1 MSARVQKEIVESKTL
16 LLQLSS
22 LVEEAVRTA
31 VMAFQKGDSTLADL
45 VIQRDNDVDL
55 LEEKIDSVVLT
66 ALALRQPMASDLRFL
81 TSAQQIASQLE
92 RVGDHAVNIARQVKG
107 LAETADTAAAQPSS
121 ELRSSS
127 AIRDMANLA
136 IQMLGESINAFVQQN
151 AQLARSVRQ
160 KDSHVD
166 DLYAQVKQ
174 EEIALI
180 GQNRREVLSGVSNI
194 MLAMNMER
202 IADLATNIAEDV
214 IFMLEGKLMRHD
226 FEYDQSKGAG
236 ESASGASGS
245 CPTKP
250 GQVRE
255 PLECLERHAVQVHEC
270 LTKAIAGFRAYIAMD
285 EAGFKQCFDDVSE
298 LEHGADLIKRNVR
311 AHLPKGIIMP
321 IDKFELFL
329 YVNEQ
334 DGIADV
340 CEDILEWLTYR
351 RIKLPGAIAEDA
363 VKLFEQ
369 CGNVVSGLSHIIQD
383 AREYFKTGNDM
394 VRTRVKEAILTLRS
408 REHQAD
414 VMENSLKQQI
424 FDTYPDDMFPIYF
437 LVRLVEL
444 IGRTADQAESAA
456 DIMRSMIAR

>member
-1 MSARVQKEIVESKTL
+1 MTARVQKEIIESKTL

-31 VMAFQKGDSTLADL
+31 VMAYQKNDPSLAEL
-45 VIQRDNDVDL
+45 VIKRDNEVDL

-107 LAETADTAAAQPSS
+107 LAGTTSADEMSFEHRT
-121 ELRSSS
+121 SSS
-127 AIRDMANLA
+127 IRDMANLA

-160 KDSHVD
+160 KDSAMD
-166 DLYAQVKQ
+166 ELYAQVKQ
-174 EEIALI
+174 EEMALI
-180 GQNRREVLSGVSNI
+180 SHNKREVLSGVSNI
-194 MLAMNMER
+194 LLAMNMER

-214 IFMLEGKLMRHD
+214 IFMVEGKLMRHD
-226 FEYDQSKGAG
+226 FEYEAVSSDQELEG
-236 ESASGASGS
+236 SAAA
-245 CPTKP
+245 CPTKKP
-250 GQVRE
+250 GQIRE

-270 LTKAIAGFRAYIAMD
+270 LVQAITGLKAYTAND
-285 EAGFKQCFDDVSE
+285 DTSFKKCFEGVSE

-334 DGIADV
+334 DSIADV
-340 CEDILEWLTYR
+340 CEDVMEWLTYR
-351 RIKLPGAIAEDA
+351 RIQLPTAIAEDII
-363 VKLFEQ
+363 KLFEQ
-369 CGNVVSGLSHIIQD
+369 CSSVVAGLASIIKD
-383 AREYFKTGNDM
+383 AREYFKTGNDA
-394 VRTRVKEAILTLRS
+394 VRSRVKEAILTLRS

-414 VMENSLKQQI
+414 VMENNLKQQI
-424 FDTYPDDMFPIYF
+424 FDTYGDQMFPIYF

-456 DIMRSMIAR
+456 DIMRSMIAK

>member
-1 MSARVQKEIVESKTL
+1 MSARVQKEIMESKTL

-31 VMAFQKGDSTLADL
+31 VMAFQKGDSTLAEL

-55 LEEKIDSVVLT
+55 LEERIDSVVLT

-107 LAETADTAAAQPSS
+107 LAETVNTADSQSAL

-166 DLYAQVKQ
+166 EMYAQVKQ
-174 EEIALI
+174 EEMALI
-180 GQNRREVLSGVSNI
+180 GQNRREVMPGVSNI
-194 MLAMNMER
+194 LLAMNMER

-226 FEYDQSKGAG
+226 FEYDQTKGAG
-236 ESASGASGS
+236 DLVSSVGS
-245 CPTKP
+245 CPSKP
-250 GQVRE
+250 GQIRE

-270 LTKAIAGFRAYIAMD
+270 LNKAIVGLKAYMAMD

-340 CEDILEWLTYR
+340 CEDVMEWLRYR
-351 RIKLPGAIAEDA
+351 RIQLPSSIAEDTIS
-363 VKLFEQ
+363 LFEQ
-369 CGNVVSGLSHIIQD
+369 CGAVVSGLSQIIQD

-456 DIMRSMIAR
+456 DIMRSMIAK

>member
-31 VMAFQKGDSTLADL
+31 VMAFQKGDSALAEL

-92 RVGDHAVNIARQVKG
+92 RVGDHAVNIARQIKG
-107 LAETADTAAAQPSS
+107 LSETAEPSALQASS
-121 ELRSSS
+121 ELHASS

-136 IQMLGESINAFVQQN
+136 IQMLGDSINAFVQQD

-160 KDSHVD
+160 KDSSVD
-166 DLYAQVKQ
+166 DLYTQVKQ
-174 EEIALI
+174 EEMALI
-180 GQNRREVLSGVSNI
+180 GQNRREVLPGISNI

-214 IFMLEGKLMRHD
+214 IFMLEGKVMRHD
-226 FEYDQSKGAG
+226 FEYDQMKGAG
-236 ESASGASGS
+236 DSVSGFVSCLSKSG
-245 CPTKP
+245 
-250 GQVRE
+250 QLRE

-270 LTKAIAGFRAYIAMD
+270 LKKAIVGFRAYIAMD
-285 EAGFKQCFDDVSE
+285 EAGFRQCFDDVSE

-334 DGIADV
+334 DAIADV

-351 RIKLPGAIAEDA
+351 RIQLPDTIAENSIA
-363 VKLFEQ
+363 LFEQ
-369 CGNVVSGLSHIIQD
+369 CGDVVSGLSHIIQD
-383 AREYFKTGNDM
+383 AREYFKTGNDL
-394 VRTRVKEAILTLRS
+394 VRTRVKEAILTLRT

-424 FDTYPDDMFPIYF
+424 FDTYPNDMFPIYF

-444 IGRTADQAESAA
+444 IGRTADQAEAAA
-456 DIMRSMIAR
+456 DIMRSMIAK

>member
-1 MSARVQKEIVESKTL
+1 MSARAQKEIMESKTL

-31 VMAFQKGDSTLADL
+31 VMAFQKGDSALAEL
-45 VIQRDNDVDL
+45 VIQRDNEVDL

-81 TSAQQIASQLE
+81 TAAQQIASQLE
-92 RVGDHAVNIARQVKG
+92 RVGDHAVNIAMQVKG
-107 LAETADTAAAQPSS
+107 VEKTTNAADSQPSS
-121 ELRSSS
+121 VLSSSS

-160 KDSHVD
+160 KDSSVD
-166 DLYAQVKQ
+166 NLYDQVKQ
-174 EEIALI
+174 EEMALI
-180 GQNRREVLSGVSNI
+180 GQNRREVLSGISNI
-194 MLAMNMER
+194 MLAMNIER

-226 FEYDQSKGAG
+226 FEFDQIKGAG
-236 ESASGASGS
+236 DSVGGLVS
-245 CPTKP
+245 CPTNLS
-250 GQVRE
+250 QMRE
-255 PLECLERHAVQVHEC
+255 PLECLERHAVQVHDC
-270 LTKAIAGFRAYIAMD
+270 LKQAIAGFRAYIAMD

-334 DGIADV
+334 DSIADV

-351 RIKLPGAIAEDA
+351 RIQLPGPIAEDA

-369 CGNVVSGLSHIIQD
+369 CGDVVSGLSHIIQD
-383 AREYFKTGNDM
+383 AREYFKTGNDT
-394 VRTRVKEAILTLRS
+394 VRTRVKEAILTLRIK
-408 REHQAD
+408 EHQAD

-444 IGRTADQAESAA
+444 IGRTADQAEAA
-456 DIMRSMIAR
+456 VDIMRSMIAK

>member
-22 LVEEAVRTA
+22 LVEEAVRSA
-31 VMAFQKGDSTLADL
+31 VMAFQKGDSALAEL

-55 LEEKIDSVVLT
+55 LEERIDAVVLT

-107 LAETADTAAAQPSS
+107 LAETVNAADSKPSF
-121 ELRSSS
+121 ELHSSS

-160 KDSHVD
+160 KDSQVD
-166 DLYAQVKQ
+166 ELYVQVKR
-174 EEIALI
+174 EEVALI
-180 GQNRREVLSGVSNI
+180 AQNRREVLPGVSNI
-194 MLAMNMER
+194 LLAMNMER

-214 IFMLEGKLMRHD
+214 IFMLEGKVMRHD
-226 FEYDQSKGAG
+226 FEYEQAPCAG
-236 ESASGASGS
+236 EQTSSSTAYTA
-245 CPTKP
+245 KP
-250 GQVRE
+250 VQKRE
-255 PLECLERHAVQVHEC
+255 PLECLERHAVHVHEC
-270 LTKAIAGFRAYIAMD
+270 LTKTISGLRAYITMD
-285 EAGFKQCFDDVSE
+285 EAGFKQCFEDVSE

-340 CEDILEWLTYR
+340 CEDVMEWLTYR
-351 RIKLPGAIAEDA
+351 RIKLPDAIAEDSI
-363 VKLFEQ
+363 KLFEQ
-369 CGNVVSGLSHIIQD
+369 CGEVVSGLSHIIQD

-414 VMENSLKQQI
+414 VMENNLKQRI
-424 FDTYPDDMFPIYF
+424 FDTYPDEMFPIYF

-456 DIMRSMIAR
+456 DIMRSMIAK

>member
-1 MSARVQKEIVESKTL
+1 MSARAQKEIMETKTL

-31 VMAFQKGDSTLADL
+31 VMAFQKGDSSLADL

-107 LAETADTAAAQPSS
+107 LSETADSSTLQMSS

-136 IQMLGESINAFVQQN
+136 IQMLGDSINAFVQQN

-160 KDSHVD
+160 RDSHMD
-166 DLYAQVKQ
+166 ALYAQVKQ
-174 EEIALI
+174 EEMALI
-180 GQNRREVLSGVSNI
+180 GQNRREVLPGISNI

-214 IFMLEGKLMRHD
+214 IFMLEGKVMRHD
-226 FEYDQSKGAG
+226 FEYDQMGDSV
-236 ESASGASGS
+236 SGPGG
-245 CPTKP
+245 CHVKP
-250 GQVRE
+250 SQLRE

-270 LTKAIAGFRAYIAMD
+270 LNRAIAGLRAYIAMD
-285 EAGFKQCFDDVSE
+285 EAGFKQCFEDVSE

-334 DGIADV
+334 DAIADV
-340 CEDILEWLTYR
+340 CEDVLEWLTYR
-351 RIKLPGAIAEDA
+351 RVQLPAPVAEDA
-363 VKLFEQ
+363 IRLFEQ
-369 CGNVVSGLSHIIQD
+369 CGEVVSGLSHIIQD
-383 AREYFKTGNDM
+383 AREYFKAGSDI
-394 VRTRVKEAILTLRS
+394 VRTRVKEAILTLRT

-424 FDTYPDDMFPIYF
+424 FDTYPNEMFPIYF

-444 IGRTADQAESAA
+444 IGRTADQAEAAA
-456 DIMRSMIAR
+456 DIMRSMIAK